1 VASTYS
7 PLSQSIGSTS
17 SSLIE
22 RVRSH
27 DQDAWRRLVRLYG
40 PLVAHWLKRA
50 GLQSAD
56 AADVLQDVFQAV
68 AQGIGKFHK
77 DQPGGTFRGWLR
89 GITRF
94 KIADHFRR
102 RGVEPAGAG
111 GSDAARWLE
120 QVPDVEDDSSGDDED
135 ALRQLRLRAFELVEA
150 EFEPQT
156 WRLFWGMAAE
166 GRSAQEVAERFGAT
180 AAAVRMAKSRVMRR
194 LRQEFEGL
202 TAEA

>member
-1 VASTYS
+1 MASTYS

-50 GLQSAD
+50 SLQSAD

-68 AQGIGKFHK
+68 AQGIGRFRK
-77 DQPGGTFRGWLR
+77 DRPGDTFRGWLR

-102 RGVEPAGAG
+102 RGTEPAAEG
-111 GSDAARWLE
+111 GSDALRWLE
-120 QVPDVEDDSSGDDED
+120 QVPASEGDSTDDEG
-135 ALRQLRLRAFELVEA
+135 ALNQLRLRAFELVEA

-156 WRLFWGMAAE
+156 WQMFWGVAAE
-166 GRSAQEVAERFGAT
+166 GRTAQEVAESFDLT
-180 AAAVRMAKSRVMRR
+180 ASAVRMAKSRVMRR
-194 LRQEFEGL
+194 LRQELEDL
-202 TAEA
+202 MDEI